1 MLQKKTK
8 FLREKK
14 HETSKKN
21 MVSFNLLEQFVLVK
35 SYEIHQL
42 LLNSSLSVS
51 EKIHPPSSRYPS
63 PGPVPPWAQR
73 KVEGCAA

>member
-1 MLQKKTK
+1 
-8 FLREKK
+8 
-14 HETSKKN
+14 

-51 EKIHPPSSRYPS
+51 EKIHPPPAPAIRHLGRSLRGHRGELKAAPREGVLAVGLRRY
-63 PGPVPPWAQR
+63 G
-73 KVEGCAA
+73 